1 MLFDNFIKQY
11 IKSYIDWSDKEYDI
25 TEEDIKDIIVYIKC
39 DDRLWK
45 VLDNLISYQLDDY
58 VKECDE

>member
-25 TEEDIKDIIVYIKC
+25 TEEDIKDIIDNISYN
-39 DDRLWK
+39 DRLWE
-45 VLDNLISYQLDDY
+45 VLDNIISSQLDNY